1 MKEVKA
7 GINDRNQV
15 FLEGTIRGTPRY
27 SVSPGSG
34 KGCLNVTIDQLK
46 YIGGEKRYF
55 SVDVVLFEPMSEMY
69 KSVLKDG
76 MFVSCEGHIISQD
89 IAITVGEE
97 TKTVKTMKS
106 VISFLQY
113 EEN

>member
-76 MFVSCEGHIISQD
+76 MFIYAEGHVISIQQTYGEGD
-89 IAITVGEE
+89 NAKTFNITRPC
-97 TKTVKTMKS
+97 
-106 VISFLQY
+106 ISFLQY

>member
-1 MKEVKA
+1 MKEVRA
-7 GINDRNQV
+7 GINDRDQV

-76 MFVSCEGHIISQD
+76 MFVSCEGHLIDLVQ
-89 IAITVGEE
+89 AIGEGDSA
-97 TKTVKTMKS
+97 KTVHITRP
-106 VISFLQY
+106 VVSFLQY

>member
-55 SVDVVLFEPMSEMY
+55 SVDVVLFEPMSEMFRGTL
-69 KSVLKDG
+69 VDG
-76 MFVSCEGHIISQD
+76 MFVSMEGHMIQQPIV
-89 IAITVGEE
+89 VGEGE
-97 TKTVKTMKS
+97 SAKTLYTQKPVC
-106 VISFLQY
+106 SFLQY

>member
-1 MKEVKA
+1 MKEVRA

-55 SVDVVLFEPMSEMY
+55 SVDVVLFEPMCDLY
-69 KSVLKDG
+69 KSVLRDG
-76 MFVSCEGHIISQD
+76 MFVSMEGHLVVQTFSI
-89 IAITVGEE
+89 GEGD
-97 TKTVKTMKS
+97 TSKSVNTMKPC
-106 VISFLQY
+106 ISFLQY

>member
-69 KSVLKDG
+69 RETLKDG
-76 MFVSCEGHIISQD
+76 MFISAEGHIISQD

-113 EEN
+113 EE

>member
-55 SVDVVLFEPMSEMY
+55 SVDVVLFEPMCLMY
-69 KSVLKDG
+69 KDVLRDG
-76 MFVSCEGHIISQD
+76 MYISAEGHLVSQN
-89 IAITVGEE
+89 ITMGEGE
-97 TKTVKTMKS
+97 GAKTIVTMKP
-106 VISFLQY
+106 VVSFLQY
-113 EEN
+113 EE

>member
-69 KSVLKDG
+69 KNVLKDG
-76 MFVSCEGHIISQD
+76 MFISAEGHIVTIQQVHGEGDNAKTFNISRP
-89 IAITVGEE
+89 
-97 TKTVKTMKS
+97 